1 MSRTHVKF
9 CGITRVEDAE
19 AAVRE
24 GVDAIGLIRVPGS
37 KRFIGLSQAAMIRGR
52 LPAFVQAVLLFS
64 DAPAADVREAID
76 IVRPHLLQFHGN
88 ETPEYCA
95 SFGVPYL
102 RAVPMKDQ
110 PKVVDW
116 MQRFASAAGL
126 VLDSHGAGERG
137 GQGTP
142 FDWSAVP
149 RDPAR
154 PLILAGGL
162 TSQNVR
168 YAITMVRPFAVD
180 VASGIEATPG
190 IKDPLR
196 MHDFMEEVKRAD
208 AG

>member
-9 CGITRVEDAE
+9 CGITRVEDAD

-37 KRFIGLSQAAMIRGR
+37 QRFIGLSQAAMIRGR

-64 DAPAADVREAID
+64 DAPAADVRQAVD
-76 IVRPHLLQFHGN
+76 IVRPHLLQFHGS

-102 RAVPMKDQ
+102 RAVPMKDH
-110 PKVVDW
+110 PNVVEW
-116 MQRFASAAGL
+116 TQRFATAAGL
-126 VLDSHGAGERG
+126 VLDNYGAGHLG
-137 GQGTP
+137 GQGQA
-142 FDWSAVP
+142 FDWGAVP
-149 RDPAR
+149 RQAAR

-162 TSQNVR
+162 TPQNVR
-168 YAITMVRPFAVD
+168 YAIKMVRPFAVD

-196 MHDFMEEVKRAD
+196 MHEFMEEVKRAD